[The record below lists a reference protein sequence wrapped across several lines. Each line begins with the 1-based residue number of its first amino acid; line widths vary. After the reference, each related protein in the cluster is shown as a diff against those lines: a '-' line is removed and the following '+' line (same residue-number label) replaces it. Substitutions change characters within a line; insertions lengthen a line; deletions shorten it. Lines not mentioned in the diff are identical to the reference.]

1 MIFLFNF
8 VNYIKCY
15 FRRTMQTHNNKLLR
29 YRMAACAFFIMQG
42 TIFSTWANRIAD
54 IRTALNLTEADL
66 GLILLGLPFGQLIT
80 MPISGYLVSKFSSK
94 RCIYFGS
101 VMYPSCL
108 LLIAAATGFWS
119 LLAAL
124 VCFGV
129 SANINNI
136 AINTQAVGVEKLY
149 GRSIMG
155 TFHGTWSLSCFV
167 GGLFAMLLM
176 HLGVGTLTHFY
187 ITIATSLII
196 LITVSPFLMPKDPD
210 KVQSEE
216 DKSKTRGFFSPTPF
230 ILMLGATAFGSMSCE
245 GTMFDW
251 SVIYFRD
258 IVKVPI
264 EFSNIGYIAF
274 MSMMATGR
282 FMADFFINRFGA
294 IRVLQFSGITITC
307 GMLLAVIFPYVST
320 SIIGF
325 LLVGIGVSSVIP
337 ICYSSA
343 AKSKRIP
350 MGIAIATVSSIG
362 FLGFLL
368 GPPVIGFIAHASSL
382 RVSFATMAFVGLL
395 VTIIAP
401 FLRFRLGK

>member
-1 MIFLFNF
+1 
-8 VNYIKCY
+8 
-15 FRRTMQTHNNKLLR
+15 MQIDKKLLR
-29 YRMAACAFFIMQG
+29 YRMAACAFFVMQG

-94 RCIYFGS
+94 RCIYLGS
-101 VMYPSCL
+101 ILYPSCL
-108 LLIAAATGFWS
+108 LLIAAAQGFWS
-119 LLAAL
+119 LLGAL
-124 VCFGV
+124 VCFGI

-136 AINTQAVGVEKLY
+136 AINTQAVGVESLY

-155 TFHGTWSLSCFV
+155 TFHGTWSLSCFCA
-167 GGLFAMLLM
+167 GLFAMLLM
-176 HLGVGTLTHFY
+176 HLGVGTTAHFC
-187 ITIATSLII
+187 ITIAFSFFVLA
-196 LITVSPFLMPKDPD
+196 TVSPFLMSKDPD
-210 KVQSEE
+210 KSQSEE
-216 DKSKTRGFFSPTPF
+216 DKGKTRGFFSPTPF

-258 IVKVPI
+258 IVKVPT

-282 FMADFFINRFGA
+282 FASDFFVNRFGT

-307 GMLLAVIFPYVST
+307 GMMLAVIFPQMT
-320 SIIGF
+320 TAILGF
-325 LLVGIGVSSVIP
+325 LMVGIGVSSVIP

-350 MGIAIATVSSIG
+350 TGIAIATVSSIG

-368 GPPVIGFIAHASSL
+368 GPPFIGFIAHASSL

-395 VTIIAP
+395 VSIIAP
-401 FLRFRLGK
+401 FLRFRLSK